1 MRRNNNK
8 NNRGGRGLTLD
19 ERAFYMLQS
28 IEGTERIITECLK
41 RYKKDGNLDA
51 LKLAL
56 DGYVQLGEM
65 FKKVEEL
72 SSYGHSYDYGR

>member
-1 MRRNNNK
+1 MHRNNKNK
-8 NNRGGRGLTLD
+8 NNRGRGLTLD

-28 IEGTERIITECLK
+28 IEGTQNVIKECLK
-41 RYKKDGNLDA
+41 RYRKDGNLYA
-51 LKLAL
+51 LKIAI

-65 FKKVEEL
+65 LKKVKEM